1 MGMAML
7 LSEPWK
13 VETVGL
19 WNHGSQIWAHDR
31 TALAPPSH
39 GDVVLRGA
47 CGCLIEEPSSSP
59 ACAWSIQYPSRFTTV
74 HDETRCLDASNRR
87 DG

>member
-1 MGMAML
+1 MGIAML

-31 TALAPPSH
+31 TALAPPAMATSSC
-39 GDVVLRGA
+39 GEPVDVL
-47 CGCLIEEPSSSP
+47 
-59 ACAWSIQYPSRFTTV
+59 
-74 HDETRCLDASNRR
+74 
-87 DG
+87 